1 MEFAQFLQPDIKAY
15 IDSLSAHDDPIL
27 HEMEEVAKERR
38 FPIIG
43 PVVGRFLLQ
52 TTLIRKAKR
61 IFELGSG
68 YGYSTLWFAKAVQQL
83 GEGEIFHTDMDRK
96 NTDQARDYLT
106 RAGVVRFVHFLVG
119 DAIQSL
125 KETPGPFDLIYMDID
140 KDQYPLAFPVIREKL
155 PRGGVLIVDNMLW
168 YGRVVDKGDTS
179 SSTTGIRRFTQ
190 ELWADKEFFT
200 TLVPLR
206 DGFIVS
212 VRV

>member
-1 MEFAQFLQPDIKAY
+1 MEFARFLQPDIKAY
-15 IDSLSAHDDPIL
+15 IDGLSAHNDPVL
-27 HEMEEVAKERR
+27 HEMEEVAEKCY

-43 PVVGRFLLQ
+43 PVVGRFLFQ
-52 TTLIRKAKR
+52 TTLMQKAKR

-96 NTDQARDYLT
+96 NTEQARDYLT
-106 RAGVVRFVHFLVG
+106 RAGVIQFVRFLVG

-125 KETPGPFDLIYMDID
+125 RETPGPFELIYMDID

-155 PRGGVLIVDNMLW
+155 PPGGVLIVDNMLW
-168 YGRVVDKGDTS
+168 FGRVMNQRDTS
-179 SSTTGIRRFTQ
+179 SATAGIRRFTQ

-206 DGFIVS
+206 DGFTIS
-212 VRV
+212 IRV